1 MNKSIQL
8 LRGISIVYILI
19 LHSTFMWP
27 VKLQNIYFNFFDTA
41 SGVEL
46 FFCIAG
52 YFSAKKIYSY
62 QNYTFQSFINYV
74 INRFKRLSP
83 LLYFWATVMFLWG
96 VMADPIKW
104 GTPNFLYCR
113 LIGTFLYVRNFQE
126 VVTPNAFGYFWA
138 VSLEMQYFCM
148 ISFLMFILKR
158 NHTIYLLIFLFIIFS
173 FIRPGLLQ
181 SPYFRIDAMIL
192 GSLLYELN
200 FKFNDVDLQ
209 NNYINK
215 NKIFELF
222 LFIMLLLCLGSSL
235 LVLKD
240 YNSLKFSATAFI
252 SFILTF
258 LAVRKSGIVSF
269 KIKIIDL
276 FFEKIGDYSFSIYVC
291 HIITW
296 WIGGDILRCFYP
308 NCLKIYEFLFS
319 MVLMVICSF
328 FSKKYIENIFR

>member
-8 LRGISIVYILI
+8 LRGISIVYIIL

-27 VKLQNIYFNFFDTA
+27 VKLKNIYFSFFDTA

-62 QNYTFQSFINYV
+62 QTYTFQFFLNYV
-74 INRFKRLSP
+74 LNRLKRLSP
-83 LLYFWATVMFLWG
+83 LLFFWAIVMFLWG

-126 VVTPNAFGYFWA
+126 VVAPNAFGYFWA

-148 ISFLMFILKR
+148 FSFLMFILKR
-158 NHTIYLLIFLFIIFS
+158 QHTIYLLIFLFIIFS
-173 FIRPGLLQ
+173 CIRPGLLQ

-192 GSLLYELN
+192 GSLLYDLN
-200 FKFNDVDLQ
+200 YKFKCIYLQ
-209 NNYINK
+209 DNYIYK

-222 LFIMLLLCLGSSL
+222 LFIVLLLCLGSSL

-240 YNSLKFSATAFI
+240 YNSLKFSVTAFI
-252 SFILTF
+252 SLILTF
-258 LAVRKSGIVSF
+258 LAVRKSGIISF
-269 KIKIIDL
+269 KIKFLDL
-276 FFEKIGDYSFSIYVC
+276 LFEKIGDYSFSIYVC

-296 WIGGDILRCFYP
+296 WISGDILHYFYP
-308 NCLKIYEFLFS
+308 NCLKIHEFLFS
-319 MVLMVICSF
+319 MVLMVFCTL